1 MNAFANNN
9 PEVLEKFLRAIDK
22 ANIFII
28 NNKQE
33 SQEIVAERL
42 NLDNDVVALQCDE
55 FTFKLSLDQSLLINI
70 ESEARWAINQ
80 KQYGEWVYD

>member
-42 NLDNDVVALQCDE
+42 NLDNDVVALQWDE